1 MGDGPQ
7 SRSEIVGLLDRFG
20 LSPRKVLGQNFL
32 ADPNIVHRIVA
43 LAGVGAGDLVVEIGA
58 GTGTLTQ
65 TLAAAG
71 TRVIAY
77 EVDDRMRPLL
87 DSEVGDLAEVRYED
101 AAQVDLA
108 QALEGGPWTMVAN
121 LPYQVGT
128 SVLLDAVTGAGQ
140 IESFVVMVQREVA
153 DRLLASP
160 GSKTYGL
167 PSVVAGLFCDIE
179 FGFAV
184 GPQVFVPAPKVDSA
198 VIRLARTSPPS
209 VRRRQ
214 AADLAAAAFSQRRKM
229 LRSSLRGAL
238 DDPISVLTRA
248 GIEPTARPEDLPP
261 TSFLEIADAA

>member
-7 SRSEIVGLLDRFG
+7 ARSEIVGLLDRFG
-20 LSPRKVLGQNFL
+20 LSPRKFLGQNFL
-32 ADPNIVHRIVA
+32 ADPNIVQRIVS
-43 LAGVGAGDLVVEIGA
+43 LAGVAADDLVVEIGA
-58 GTGTLTQ
+58 GTGTLTKA
-65 TLAAAG
+65 LGAAG
-71 TRVIAY
+71 ARVIAY

-87 DSEVGDLAEVRYED
+87 ESEVGDLAEIRYED
-101 AAQVDLA
+101 AARVDLA
-108 QALEGGPWTMVAN
+108 AELDGSPWTMVAN

-128 SVLLDAVTGAGQ
+128 TILLDAVAGAAQ

-184 GPQVFVPAPKVDSA
+184 GPQVFVPSPNVDSA
-198 VIRLARTSPPS
+198 VIRLVRTSPPS
-209 VRRRQ
+209 SRRRR

-229 LRSSLRGAL
+229 LRSSLRGVL
-238 DDPISVLTRA
+238 DYPIAALTRA

-261 TSFLEIADAA
+261 TSFLELADVA